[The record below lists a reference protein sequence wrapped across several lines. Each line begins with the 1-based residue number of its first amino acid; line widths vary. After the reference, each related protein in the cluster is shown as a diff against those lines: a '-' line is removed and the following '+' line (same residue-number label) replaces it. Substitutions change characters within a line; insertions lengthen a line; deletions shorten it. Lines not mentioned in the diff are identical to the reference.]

1 LIAGVMRLA
10 SWVFETATSETSAGS
25 RAAATAAAVIRSPTA
40 RRLAATSKSVV
51 VAEGD
56 AVTLRSFAMPSTLA
70 EHATR
75 LNLAAPHA
83 GRLPPLI
90 MVTDERRL
98 PDPVPAVAQLR
109 AGDAILLRHYD
120 TPNRQDL
127 AVALARACRAACVKL
142 IVAADLN
149 LARTVGA
156 DGVHY
161 PENLIP
167 RGTRPPATANMLLTV
182 AAHNARALN
191 AAARVGADAALLSPV
206 FPTESH
212 PGSAVLGISRFVAL
226 VRSSPVPVYAMGG
239 VSESSAQRLNGSGAI
254 GIAAVGAFRGKQID
268 GRQKERADRS
278 PPFPIS

>member
-1 LIAGVMRLA
+1 MA
-10 SWVFETATSETSAGS
+10 
-25 RAAATAAAVIRSPTA
+25 
-40 RRLAATSKSVV
+40 
-51 VAEGD
+51 
-56 AVTLRSFAMPSTLA
+56 STLA

-75 LNLAAPHA
+75 LNLTGPRP

-98 PDPVPAVAQLR
+98 PDPVAAVALLR
-109 AGDAILLRHYD
+109 AGDAVLLRHYHA
-120 TPNRQDL
+120 PNRRGL
-127 AVALARACRAACVKL
+127 ALALARACRAARVKL

-161 PENLIP
+161 PEGLIP
-167 RGTRPPATANMLLTV
+167 RGKRPPATGSLLVTV
-182 AAHNARALN
+182 AAHDVRALK
-191 AAARVGADAALLSPV
+191 AAERLYADAALLSPV
-206 FPTESH
+206 FPTASH
-212 PGSAVLGISRFVAL
+212 PGNSGLGIVRFTDL
-226 VRSSPVPVYAMGG
+226 VRSSRVPVYALGG
-239 VSESSAQRLNGSGAI
+239 VTAANARRLNGSGAI